1 MTLSAGATLLTIALC
16 AVCTF
21 AERALPFWVFGS
33 RPVPGIIRYLGR
45 ILPPAV
51 MATLVVYVL
60 RGVDFTAAGNFLPEL
75 IAVGVTVA
83 LHLWRRN
90 SLLSIVGGTA
100 CYMILVQLVFN

>member
-1 MTLSAGATLLTIALC
+1 MSTLLIIALC
-16 AVCTF
+16 AGCTF
-21 AERALPFWVFGS
+21 AERAMPFWVFGS

-60 RGVDFTAAGNFLPEL
+60 RGVDFAAAGHFLPEL
-75 IAVGVTVA
+75 IAVAVTVA

-90 SLLSIVGGTA
+90 SLLSIGLGTVS
-100 CYMILVQLVFN
+100 YMLMVQFLF

>member
-1 MTLSAGATLLTIALC
+1 VSLSVGASILIIALC

-21 AERALPFWVFGS
+21 AERALPFWVFGN

-51 MATLVVYVL
+51 MMTLVAYVL
-60 RGVDFTAAGNFLPEL
+60 RGVSFASLGGFLPEA
-75 IAVGVTVA
+75 IAVAATTA

-90 SLLSIVGGTA
+90 TLLSILGGTA
-100 CYMILVQLVFN
+100 CYMLLVQTVF

>member
-1 MTLSAGATLLTIALC
+1 VSLSVGASILIIALC

-21 AERALPFWVFGS
+21 AERALPFWVFGN

-51 MATLVVYVL
+51 MMTLVVYVL
-60 RGVDFTAAGNFLPEL
+60 RGVSFASAGDFLPEA
-75 IAVGVTVA
+75 IAVAVTAA
-83 LHLWRRN
+83 LHLRRRN

-100 CYMILVQLVFN
+100 CYMLLVQLVF